1 MRMGMAGRGD
11 ADWEGG
17 ICVLSTAMG
26 IIGLQGGG
34 GAPAWDCAATCRT
47 MATSPRCADFVGEY
61 NHYNMVGHTAL
72 QPMLIVVALR
82 VQLADH

>member
-1 MRMGMAGRGD
+1 
-11 ADWEGG
+11 
-17 ICVLSTAMG
+17 
-26 IIGLQGGG
+26 
-34 GAPAWDCAATCRT
+34 